1 MNVLLICVDDLKPLL
16 GCYASSPVKNLN
28 LDRFA
33 QRSARFDMV
42 FCNQAGCSPSRN
54 FLVTGLRPQSLI
66 IYYLASNFRIADWLH
81 RVGRFLFSLF
91 LRRKEWLVCRLKIL
105 VDPSGYWRLVGWEF
119 VDRLVR
125 LQSVW
130 LVDFSGK
137 CLLDFR

>member
-1 MNVLLICVDDLKPLL
+1 MNVLFICVDDLKPAL
-16 GCYASSPVKNLN
+16 GCYASPLVKNLN

-33 QRSARFDMV
+33 QRSVRFDMV
-42 FCNQAGCSPSRN
+42 FCNQTGCFPSGN

-66 IYYLASNFRIADWLH
+66 IYYLASNFMIAGCSYWVD
-81 RVGRFLFSLF
+81 RFLFSLF